1 MLFSSLFFIYFFL
14 PLCMVMTLMTSKIKV
29 QNWILLIFSLFFYAW
44 GEPFWVL
51 LMVGTGAFTWLMG
64 FVIDRSDSPVKRR
77 SAMIAATVVMLGSL
91 GIFKYTNFFVEQLNV
106 IPFIN
111 IPSPEIRLPI
121 GISFYTFQVLTYI
134 IDLYRGE
141 VKLQRKLHKFLLY
154 QTLFPQLIAGPIVR
168 YSDIA
173 YQIDKRTISLEGIKM
188 GAGRFLVGLAKKV
201 ILANGV
207 GQLVDQT
214 MQLDNLGSLTGI
226 AAWAGLISFA
236 FQIYFDFSGYS
247 DMAIGMG
254 QMFGFHFKENFNYP
268 YIATSIT
275 EFWRR
280 WHISLSSFFRDYV
293 YIPLGG
299 NRQHQLRNMFVV
311 WALTGFWHGASWN
324 FILWGV
330 YFFVLLAIE
339 KTFLLKILGKVPQFI
354 GFVYGMFT
362 VLMGWVLF
370 YFTDLGRMG
379 EFTKQLF
386 RPTVWVDDISGTLVL
401 SYGFLLIACAVAS
414 TPIVPWVRARIA
426 KHDASRIAQET
437 AVTTEDAYGRPI
449 QSDRVQTGGQGRIP
463 EWLVRLV
470 AYFDEPKVR
479 DSLVIARNIFLL
491 LICTANLAGS
501 TFNPFLYFRF

>member
-154 QTLFPQLIAGPIVR
+154 QSLFPQLIAGPIVR

-247 DMAIGMG
+247 DMAIGM
-254 QMFGFHFKENFNYP
+254 
-268 YIATSIT
+268 
-275 EFWRR
+275 
-280 WHISLSSFFRDYV
+280 
-293 YIPLGG
+293 
-299 NRQHQLRNMFVV
+299 
-311 WALTGFWHGASWN
+311 
-324 FILWGV
+324 
-330 YFFVLLAIE
+330 
-339 KTFLLKILGKVPQFI
+339 
-354 GFVYGMFT
+354 
-362 VLMGWVLF
+362 
-370 YFTDLGRMG
+370 
-379 EFTKQLF
+379 
-386 RPTVWVDDISGTLVL
+386 
-401 SYGFLLIACAVAS
+401 
-414 TPIVPWVRARIA
+414 
-426 KHDASRIAQET
+426 
-437 AVTTEDAYGRPI
+437 
-449 QSDRVQTGGQGRIP
+449 
-463 EWLVRLV
+463 
-470 AYFDEPKVR
+470 
-479 DSLVIARNIFLL
+479 
-491 LICTANLAGS
+491 
-501 TFNPFLYFRF
+501 